1 MDLKKLLFKKRSL
14 FTSWLLSY
22 AFILCVSVVIGTI
35 VYIQTQKVVENEIN
49 RGSIALLKQTQVEID
64 GKMQEIEALS
74 QRIALNPR
82 VLGFLN
88 VKPPLQGEGSYRMAQ
103 ICSDF
108 VTYEMTNNF
117 MDSFYVYFKNSDLVL
132 APQGYSANNILYES
146 LHGETDLSYEDW
158 QAMVAKVHE
167 RDCFALQDLSP
178 DKKAGRTIVY
188 SQSLPLH
195 DSRQALANI
204 VVVMNESKFINSIQK
219 ANWIEDAQFM
229 IIDRNGRIMA
239 SSSPYQASIP
249 LEYGKLTGSEG
260 VINDSLNGRKVAVS
274 YVTSPY
280 MGWKYVYAI
289 PVSIF
294 REKVA
299 YVQRLTILALVLYL
313 LLGGVIAFILA
324 RRNYSPIRNLVKGL
338 ANKTPIHG
346 GERYREY
353 QAIQEMIDTTL
364 SEKKRI
370 QDEKNEIFGQL
381 ERLNPVLR
389 SNFLMRLL
397 KGKID
402 DKICFEDVLSSFGIH
417 FHSQYFAVILLFVD
431 DFEEMFSMESQDS
444 EMEKVKLVQ
453 FVITNVV
460 EELAGRNH
468 QGFMADVDDMMVCL
482 INLDSG
488 RMEQGE
494 VEILKIA
501 EEAQCFLKEKANIRT
516 TLSISDIHETP
527 AMIPKAY
534 QQALEAME
542 YKVISGRGNIIKYSD
557 IKPSGQNYYYP
568 MDLEQQLINT
578 IKEGDFDTARA
589 LLEDVFEHNVS
600 RRVLSIQMAKCF
612 MFGVVNTMI
621 KTMDEISIVWQHSF
635 FEKLDPVERL
645 LKCNTIMEMKT
656 EILDILSQVCEFIK
670 NSKKR
675 TQNDSLKGNI
685 IKYIED
691 HYNDSNLCIASIA
704 DNFNMNPVPLSRF
717 FKEHMGQ
724 GLLDYINKVRLDKA
738 KELLRQN
745 EWSIADIAKEVGYY
759 HSSAFIRAFKKYER
773 LTPGKYK
780 EMMIHKP

>member
-1 MDLKKLLFKKRSL
+1 MRKLLFKRRSL

-22 AFILCVSVVIGTI
+22 ALILCVSVVIGTI
-35 VYIQTQKVVENEIN
+35 VYIQTQKIVENEIN
-49 RGSIALLKQTQVEID
+49 RGSIALLKQAQVEID
-64 GKMQEIEALS
+64 GKLQEIEALS

-82 VLGFLN
+82 VIGFLN
-88 VKPPLQGEGSYRMAQ
+88 VKPPLQGDGSYQMAQ
-103 ICSDF
+103 ICKDF
-108 VTYEMTNNF
+108 MTYEMTNNF
-117 MDSFYVYFKNSDLVL
+117 MDDFYVYFKNSDIVL
-132 APQGYSANNILYES
+132 SPQGYSYNNIVYES
-146 LHGETDLSYEDW
+146 LHGNTDLTYEDW
-158 QAMVAKVHE
+158 QAMVGKVHE
-167 RDCFALQDLSP
+167 RDWFSLEGLSS
-178 DKKAGRTIVY
+178 DKEAGRTIVY

-195 DSRQALANI
+195 DSHQALANI
-204 VVVMNESKFINSIQK
+204 VVVMDELKFINSIQK
-219 ANWIEDAQFM
+219 ANWIEQAQFV
-229 IIDRNGRIMA
+229 IIDKNGEILA
-239 SSSPYQASIP
+239 SSPSDNAAVS
-249 LEYGKLTGSEG
+249 LEYSRLTGSEG
-260 VINDSLNGRKVAVS
+260 VINDRLNGEKVAVS
-274 YVTSPY
+274 YVTSQY
-280 MGWKYVYAI
+280 MGWKFVYAI

-294 REKVA
+294 GEKVK

-313 LLGGVIAFILA
+313 LIGGIIAFMLA
-324 RRNYSPIRNLVKGL
+324 RRNYSPIRDLLKGL
-338 ANKTPIHG
+338 ANKTPVPVYG
-346 GERYREY
+346 NERYSEY
-353 QAIQEMIDTTL
+353 QTIKEIIYTTL
-364 SEKKRI
+364 NEKKQI
-370 QDEKNEIFGQL
+370 QDEKNEIFDQL
-381 ERLNPVLR
+381 EKLNPVLR

-397 KGKID
+397 KGRID
-402 DKICFEDVLSSFGIH
+402 DKICFEDMISSFNIH
-417 FHSQYFAVILLFVD
+417 FNSQYFMVLLIFID
-431 DFEEMFSMESQDS
+431 DYEGMFSIESQDG
-444 EMEKVKLVQ
+444 ETEKLKLVQ
-453 FVITNVV
+453 FVVSNVV
-460 EELAGRNH
+460 EELSGRNH

-482 INLDSG
+482 INLDND
-488 RMEQGE
+488 MVEQGE
-494 VEILKIA
+494 EEVRKIA
-501 EEAQCFLKEKANIRT
+501 EEAQSFLKEKAYIHT
-516 TLSISDIHETP
+516 TISISDIQQSPER
-527 AMIPKAY
+527 IPKAY

-542 YKVISGRGNIIKYSD
+542 YRVISGRGNIIKYSD

-645 LKCNTIMEMKT
+645 LKCNTIMEMKV

-685 IKYIED
+685 IQYIED

-759 HSSAFIRAFKKYER
+759 HSSALIRAFKKYER